1 MVQLGIKLIG
11 FGVRLV
17 YFLLE
22 SFPYFPQYK
31 QRLDSHVTLLAQ
43 TLISSGIR
51 LIMIN
56 AEMMNGNANECEVA
70 QPSELNIINT
80 FLLLNRSMSSQ
91 DPSVQRVQMAVRQN
105 AFHYIG
111 STNFVGFSSPY
122 AFIHLL
128 LNICLATRALIY
140 FQLR

>member
-1 MVQLGIKLIG
+1 
-11 FGVRLV
+11 
-17 YFLLE
+17 
-22 SFPYFPQYK
+22 
-31 QRLDSHVTLLAQ
+31 
-43 TLISSGIR
+43 
-51 LIMIN
+51 MIN

-70 QPSELNIINT
+70 QPSVLNIINT

-111 STNFVGFSSPY
+111 SENFVGLSSPY

-128 LNICLATRALIY
+128 LNICLATRTLIY